1 MVTTIPSCVFCSIA
15 SGRMKANVLYQDED
29 VTVFRDIQ
37 PVAPTHIL
45 IIPNKH
51 VISAAHLQPEDGA
64 LLSKMFLVAKQLAEE
79 EGIST
84 SGYRLITNTGS
95 DGGQSVFHLHLH
107 LIGGRKLSLGLG

>member
-1 MVTTIPSCVFCSIA
+1 MPGCVFCSIA
-15 SGRMKANVLYQDED
+15 SGAMEANVLYRDDE
-29 VTVFRDIQ
+29 VTAFRDIQ

-51 VISAAHLQPEDGA
+51 VISAAHLRPEDGK
-64 LLSKMFLVAKQLAEE
+64 LLSKMFMVAKQLAEE
-79 EGIST
+79 EGISS

-107 LIGGRKLSLGLG
+107 LIGGRKLNVGLG